1 MMQDVLIKEATIL
14 VVDDTPENLSLLN
27 ALLKERYRVKIAIG
41 GRKALAMAKDAPPDL
56 ILLDVMMPEMDGY
69 ETCRQFKADPALAG
83 IPIIFLSALGEVED
97 EKLGFAVGAVDY
109 ITKPLSPSILM
120 ARLSTHLALK
130 KANDVLK
137 GQSIALERAV
147 MERTVEL
154 ERTREITILAMASL
168 AETRDNE
175 TGNHIHRTANYVTV
189 LAEHLQRHSLRGE
202 ELNDESIALL
212 TRSAPLHDIGKVGIP
227 DAILLKP
234 GKLTVEEFEIMKMHA
249 GIGRDA
255 IAKAE
260 AQLGSTGLFLGVA
273 KEIAGGH
280 HEKWNGT
287 GYPAGLAGEE
297 IPLSA
302 RLMAVADVYDALISK
317 RVYKDAFSR
326 ETAEGIILEGSGSHF
341 DPEIVKGFELVKDRF
356 WEIADSLK
364 D

>member
-1 MMQDVLIKEATIL
+1 MNHEMNTRDAIVL

-27 ALLKERYRVKIAIG
+27 ALLKERYRVKIATG
-41 GRKALAMAKDAPPDL
+41 GRKALAMAKEAPPDL
-56 ILLDVMMPEMDGY
+56 ILLDVMMPDMDGY
-69 ETCRQFKADPALAG
+69 ETCRQFKQDPNLAT

-130 KANDVLK
+130 KANDVLR
-137 GQSIALERAV
+137 GNSLVLEQAV
-147 MERTVEL
+147 AERTTEL

-175 TGNHIHRTANYVTV
+175 TGNHLHRTANYVKI
-189 LAEHLQRHSLRGE
+189 LAEHLAVHSLHGQ
-202 ELNDESIALL
+202 ELTDASIALL

-234 GKLTVEEFEIMKMHA
+234 GKLTPEEFEIMKRHSA
-249 GIGRDA
+249 IGREA
-255 IAKAE
+255 ICKAE
-260 AQLGSTGLFLGVA
+260 AQLGVSANFLSVA

-280 HEKWNGT
+280 HEKWNGS
-287 GYPAGLAGEE
+287 GYPDGLAGLD

-302 RLMAVADVYDALISK
+302 RLMALADVYDALISK
-317 RVYKDAFSR
+317 RVYKESFPR
-326 ETAEGIILEGSGSHF
+326 EKAEAIIMEGQGSHF
-341 DPEIVKGFELVKDRF
+341 DPEIVKAFVH
-356 WEIADSLK
+356 LK
-364 D
+364 DHFWDIAESLLD

>member
-1 MMQDVLIKEATIL
+1 MTTETGSKEATIL
-14 VVDDTPENLSLLN
+14 VVDDTPENLTLLN
-27 ALLKERYRVKIAIG
+27 ALLKDRYRVKIATG
-41 GRKALAMAKDAPPDL
+41 GRKALAMAKDARPDL
-56 ILLDVMMPEMDGY
+56 VLMDVMMPDMDGY
-69 ETCRQFKADPALAG
+69 QTCRLFKEDAELAD

-97 EKLGFAVGAVDY
+97 EKTGFAAGAVDY

-120 ARLSTHLALK
+120 ARLRTHLALK
-130 KANDVLK
+130 KANDVLR
-137 GQSIALERAV
+137 GQSLELEAAV
-147 MERTVEL
+147 RERTREL

-175 TGNHIHRTANYVTV
+175 TGNHLHRTSRYVRLLSQW
-189 LAEHLQRHSLRGE
+189 LAGNSSRGA
-202 ELNDESIALL
+202 ELTAERIALL

-234 GKLTVEEFEIMKMHA
+234 GKLTVEEFETMKTHA
-249 GIGRDA
+249 AIGRDA

-260 AQLGSTGLFLGVA
+260 AQLGGDASFLSVA

-280 HEKWNGT
+280 HEKWDGS
-287 GYPAGLAGEE
+287 GYPEGLSGES

-317 RVYKDAFSR
+317 RVYKEAFPR
-326 ETAEGIILEGSGSHF
+326 EEAERIILEGSGRHF
-341 DPEIVKGFELVKDRF
+341 DPEVVRAFVALKDDF
-356 WEIADSLK
+356 WEVAQALK